1 MALFQRLAKSGRTE
15 REGTDVSSMMKGL
28 CILAFIL
35 VFAAMAG
42 NPSFPTDAAA
52 QTSEGEALV
61 KNVCSRCHSAQRIC
75 ANLGRD
81 QIFWERTVTRMRQ
94 NGAPLSPPDI
104 SSTATYLAGQTKDTA
119 PFCN

>member
-1 MALFQRLAKSGRTE
+1 M
-15 REGTDVSSMMKGL
+15 SSMMKGL

-42 NPSFPTDAAA
+42 NSSFPTDAAA
-52 QTSEGEALV
+52 HTSEGEALV
-61 KNVCSRCHSAQRIC
+61 KNVCGRCHSAQRVC

-81 QIFWERTVTRMRQ
+81 QIYWERTVTRMRQ
-94 NGAPLSPPDI
+94 NGAALSAPDI
-104 SSTATYLAGQTKDTA
+104 SSAATYLAGQKKDTA